1 MRTLEELDA
10 KAYALYE
17 KSVEDR
23 TINAG
28 KAFFE
33 EFTLRELA
41 YLWEFK
47 CVYTKENTW
56 GVAYD
61 DEVYEAL
68 DAYNNMD
75 TWKMKQLIE
84 EEEWREYE
92 AEQEREALEY
102 EMKKNAML
110 ETSISAD
117 DIELQLN

>member
-10 KAYALYE
+10 KAYALYD

-41 YLWEFK
+41 NLWEFK

-68 DAYNNMD
+68 DAYGYFNSKEN
-75 TWKMKQLIE
+75 K
-84 EEEWREYE
+84 
-92 AEQEREALEY
+92 
-102 EMKKNAML
+102 
-110 ETSISAD
+110 
-117 DIELQLN
+117 